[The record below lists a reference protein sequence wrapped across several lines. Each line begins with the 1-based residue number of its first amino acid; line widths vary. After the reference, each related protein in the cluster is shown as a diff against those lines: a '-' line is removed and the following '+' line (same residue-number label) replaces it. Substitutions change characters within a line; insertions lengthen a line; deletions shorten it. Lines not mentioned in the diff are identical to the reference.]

1 MKPKKD
7 VAGFAGFTE
16 ILSVTI
22 PWQEQLSIPKP
33 LKHNSVL
40 WGSIFAARNHLLGKL
55 WSLLT
60 VFHQSDLSPH
70 AFNYSTPHKS
80 TATTYSYILYIYRF
94 IISPVFFQPVFF
106 CVSFSQSRL
115 EVEKNPWGSLG
126 PVPRPNWAPA
136 PGGSRSHILVLSHG
150 HVFQK
155 KKGEFCPIL
164 QHHSGFGAVFPL
176 QQLLISYW
184 WAVNKNVPAWDKTH
198 S

>member
-40 WGSIFAARNHLLGKL
+40 WGGIFAARNHLLGKL

-70 AFNYSTPHKS
+70 ALNYSTPHKS
-80 TATTYSYILYIYRF
+80 TATTYSYIPYIYRF
-94 IISPVFFQPVFF
+94 IISPIFFQPGFFVFHF
-106 CVSFSQSRL
+106 PSQDWKLRKTLGDHWDQFLVQTGRQHQVAAEATSWFSLMDTSSRKKRRIL
-115 EVEKNPWGSLG
+115 SHS
-126 PVPRPNWAPA
+126 PA
-136 PGGSRSHILVLSHG
+136 PQRIWCS
-150 HVFQK
+150 
-155 KKGEFCPIL
+155 
-164 QHHSGFGAVFPL
+164 FPTPTVID
-176 QQLLISYW
+176 QLLMS
-184 WAVNKNVPAWDKTH
+184 
-198 S
+198 SE